1 MPRLAHAFDGSLE
14 SHNIISNLSQIMGL
28 PLDIKGMLYVFDEVQ
43 VSNRAITALKY
54 FQESGFPHPVIAA
67 GSLLGVAVNQ
77 KDYSLPVG
85 KVNTMVLHPMT
96 FDEFMVATG
105 NTLMLEGIREAY
117 SEKRA
122 YQLHDQAMDLYRT
135 YLLVGGMPEA
145 GRGRPAGADQP
156 TTGPQ
161 IPAQTGRGKPPGA
174 DWLATRPQETALPVG
189 QKPPAHVLQL
199 PAESIHLSCW

>member
-1 MPRLAHAFDGSLE
+1 
-14 SHNIISNLSQIMGL
+14 MGQGK
-28 PLDIKGMLYVFDEVQ
+28 PSRWHIYIDI
-43 VSNRAITALKY
+43 N
-54 FQESGFPHPVIAA
+54 VIAA

-77 KDYSLPVG
+77 KDYSLPVD

-145 GRGRPAGADQP
+145 GRGKPADADWLDVRPQDTAQTGRGRPAGADRLDAR
-156 TTGPQ
+156 PQ
-161 IPAQTGRGKPPGA
+161 NPAQTGYGKPPGA
-174 DWLATRPQETALPVG
+174 DWSSTGPQETALPVG
-189 QKPPAHVLQL
+189 QKPPAHVSQL
-199 PAESIHLSCW
+199 GGRTPTWPHGCGSTAPTSTCPSSRRETAT